1 LYGVLFLLKIVFS
14 ACMVLQVV
22 ERQRCGVVFMPGS
35 RMAGVVI
42 VYERDYFFYCLSL
55 SAMLGTLFLSPRHNG
70 TSILCGALYNEFHLF
85 LGFVFVVLC

>member
-1 LYGVLFLLKIVFS
+1 
-14 ACMVLQVV
+14 MVLQVV

-42 VYERDYFFYCLSL
+42 VYERDYLFIVCRSLPCSAPSFYRPVTT
-55 SAMLGTLFLSPRHNG
+55 AHLFCAGHGIMSF
-70 TSILCGALYNEFHLF
+70 ICF